1 MIDNSTARYKPNKP
15 RDYDNF
21 NLSFP
26 EVGKLLDK
34 IELIKRRKIK
44 DNNKQIN
51 YIDPLNHVKTLK
63 NPVNHLIIG
72 RRGSGKTSLLLKVI
86 EEIRKTNGFITIV
99 DMQGKQRQGADLPLV
114 EVLLALFS
122 DVKDNLENETGW
134 EPYLTRKAKTR
145 YYQLKS
151 FYYGIINKEIW
162 TNNNIEFDKLFNQIK
177 SILDR
182 LETIKHTPN
191 GAKIQIIN
199 SSKRKQLRSS
209 TSKIFGSITADSK
222 YLTLI
227 NASASLESSYT
238 VSKENEKNNENN
250 LEFLGTYSKQEA
262 LDELKQDVI
271 KCLEF
276 FYKTI
281 KRPVFLILDDFYQI
295 PINNQPYIFQ
305 YLHDMNKET
314 SEMAFSYKACL
325 VPNRF
330 KLNEDNNKIL
340 SHKDDFSTINLD
352 REFCE
357 LEANKDLLFKILCS
371 IDPSLEF
378 TTVRINKLFND
389 TLVINDCVRL
399 SGALPRYFLDVFSH
413 MVKYSLAEN
422 KTKIHRVVVSQVVRE
437 IKKSKDE
444 LIAEEAY
451 LPEDQIRK
459 LCSIIEEEVVHNLQ
473 TNVILYP
480 QISFKKNEDILNT
493 LINLGYIHRIK
504 ESIMVDKI
512 NYTPLFI
519 DMIFTHTRSDKMP
532 KNFKDVKFW
541 EQSGKGLS
549 KCKVWEFKQENII
562 GLDYH
567 NLNVVL

>member
-1 MIDNSTARYKPNKP
+1 MSDSNTKVFKPIKP
-15 RDYDNF
+15 RDYDKF
-21 NLSFP
+21 DLTFP

-44 DNNKQIN
+44 DNNKKIN

-72 RRGSGKTSLLLKVI
+72 RRGSGKTSLLIKVI
-86 EEIRKTNGFITIV
+86 EEIRKTNGFITII

-114 EVLLALFS
+114 EVLLTLFN
-122 DVKDNLENETGW
+122 DLKDNLINEKDW
-134 EPYLTRKAKTR
+134 EPYFIRKAKTKF
-145 YYQLKS
+145 YKLKS
-151 FYYGIINKEIW
+151 FFYGITNKEIW
-162 TNNNIEFDKLFNQIK
+162 TNNIIERDKLFNQIN
-177 SILDR
+177 SIIDR
-182 LETIKHTPN
+182 LEIIKQTPN

-199 SSKRKQLRSS
+199 STKQKQLSNS
-209 TSKIFGSITADSK
+209 NFKFFGAISADSK
-222 YLTLI
+222 YLKII
-227 NASASLESSYT
+227 NASTILETNYT
-238 VSKENEKNNENN
+238 ISNEKEKNNENN
-250 LEFLGTYSKQEA
+250 IEFSGTYSKQET
-262 LDELKQDVI
+262 LDELKEDVI
-271 KCLEF
+271 KCIELF
-276 FYKTI
+276 FKLI
-281 KRPVFLILDDFYQI
+281 NKPVYLILDDFYQI
-295 PINNQPYIFQ
+295 PINNQPFIFQ
-305 YLHDMNKET
+305 YLHDINKET
-314 SEMAFSYKACL
+314 TDMAFSYKACL

-330 KLNEDNNKIL
+330 KLNEENNKIL

-357 LEANKDLLFKILCS
+357 LEANKDLLFKILCG
-371 IDPSLEF
+371 IEPSLEF
-378 TTVRINKLFND
+378 TTTRIAKLFND
-389 TLVINDCVRL
+389 NLVINDCIRV

-422 KTKIHRVVVSQVVRE
+422 KTKIHRMVVSQVVRE

-451 LPEDQIRK
+451 LPENQIRK
-459 LCSIIEEEVVHNLQ
+459 LYGIIEEEVVHDLQ

-519 DMIFTHTRSDKMP
+519 DMIFTHTKSDKMP

-541 EQSGKGLS
+541 EQNGKVLS
-549 KCKVWEFKQENII
+549 KCKVWEFKQENIDA
-562 GLDYH
+562 LNH
-567 NLNVVL
+567 LNLNIVV

>member
-1 MIDNSTARYKPNKP
+1 MNKDIAIYKPNKP
-15 RDYDNF
+15 KDYENF
-21 NLSFP
+21 NLTFP
-26 EVGKLLDK
+26 EVDKLLDK

-63 NPVNHLIIG
+63 SPVNHLIIG

-86 EEIRKTNGFITIV
+86 EEIRKSNGLVTIV

-114 EVLLALFS
+114 EVLLTLFT
-122 DVKDNLENETGW
+122 DLKENLENEKDW
-134 EPYLTRKAKTR
+134 EPYITRKAKTN
-145 YYQLKS
+145 YYKIKS
-151 FYYGIINKEIW
+151 LYFGLTKKAIW
-162 TNNNIEFDKLFNQIK
+162 TNKTIEYDKLYNYLL
-177 SILDR
+177 SILIR
-182 LETIKHTPN
+182 LDTIKQTPN
-191 GAKIQIIN
+191 GATIQIIN
-199 SSKRKQLRSS
+199 SNKHKQQSNYSFKLL
-209 TSKIFGSITADSK
+209 GSISADSK
-222 YLTLI
+222 YLKLI
-227 NASASLESSYT
+227 NASTSSESSY
-238 VSKENEKNNENN
+238 VISNEKEKNDEKNI
-250 LEFLGTYSKQEA
+250 EFSGTYSKQEA

-271 KCLEF
+271 NCIEF
-276 FYKTI
+276 YYKTI
-281 KRPVFLILDDFYQI
+281 KHPIYLILDDFYQI
-295 PINNQPYIFQ
+295 PINNQPFIFQ
-305 YLHDMNKET
+305 YLHDINKET
-314 SEMAFSYKACL
+314 SSMAFSYKACL

-357 LEANKDLLFKILCS
+357 LEANKDLLFKILCG
-371 IDPSLEF
+371 IDTSLEF
-378 TTVRINKLFND
+378 TTVRIAKLFND
-389 TLVINDCVRL
+389 TLVINDCIRI

-413 MVKYSLAEN
+413 MVKYSIAEN
-422 KTKIHRVVVSQVVRE
+422 KTKIHRMVVSQVVRE

-451 LPEDQIRK
+451 LPENQIRK
-459 LCSIIEEEVVHNLQ
+459 LYSIIEEEVVHDLQ

-480 QISFKKNEDILNT
+480 QISFKKNEDVLNT

-504 ESIMVDKI
+504 ESIMVDRI

-519 DMIFTHTRSDKMP
+519 DMIFTHTKSDKMP

-541 EQSGKGLS
+541 EQNGKILS
-549 KCKVWEFKQENII
+549 KCKVWEFKQESLTALNH
-562 GLDYH
+562 L

>member
-1 MIDNSTARYKPNKP
+1 MTDNNTAQYKPK
-15 RDYDNF
+15 DYENF

-26 EVGKLLDK
+26 EVDKLLDK

-44 DNNKQIN
+44 DNNNHIN

-72 RRGSGKTSLLLKVI
+72 RRGAGKTSLLIKVI
-86 EEIRKTNGFITIV
+86 EEIRKTNGLVTIV

-114 EVLLALFS
+114 EVLLALFL
-122 DVKDNLENETGW
+122 DLKDNLESQKDW
-134 EPYLTRKAKTR
+134 QPYLERKAKTKF
-145 YYQLKS
+145 YKLKS
-151 FYYGIINKEIW
+151 FYYGITSKDIW
-162 TNNNIEFDKLFNQIK
+162 TNKNIEFDKLFNHII

-182 LETIKHTPN
+182 LETIKRTPN
-191 GAKIQIIN
+191 GSTIQIIN
-199 SSKRKQLRSS
+199 SNKQKQKS
-209 TSKIFGSITADSK
+209 TSSFKFFGSISADSK
-222 YLTLI
+222 YLQLI
-227 NASASLESSYT
+227 NASASLESSYEI
-238 VSKENEKNNENN
+238 SKENEKNNEKN
-250 LEFLGTYSKQEA
+250 LEFSGTYSKQEA
-262 LDELKQDVI
+262 LDELKQDGI
-271 KCLEF
+271 KCIEL
-276 FYKTI
+276 FYKTFTKPI
-281 KRPVFLILDDFYQI
+281 FLILDDFYQI
-295 PINNQPYIFQ
+295 PIDNQPYICQ

-314 SEMAFSYKACL
+314 SQMAFSYKACL

-330 KLNEDNNKIL
+330 KLNEENNKIL

-357 LEANKDLLFKILCS
+357 LEANKDLLFKILCG
-371 IDPSLEF
+371 IDPSLKF
-378 TTVRINKLFND
+378 TTARINKLFND
-389 TLVINDCVRL
+389 ALVINDCIRL

-413 MVKYSLAEN
+413 MVKYSIAEN
-422 KTKIHRVVVSQVVRE
+422 KPKIHRMVVSQVVRE

-459 LCSIIEEEVVHNLQ
+459 LCSIIEEEVVHDLQ

-480 QISFKKNEDILNT
+480 HISFKMNEDILNT

-504 ESIMVDKI
+504 ENVMVEKV

-549 KCKVWEFKQENII
+549 KCKVWEFRQESIM
-562 GLDYH
+562 GLNH
-567 NLNVVL
+567 LNLNVIL

>member
-1 MIDNSTARYKPNKP
+1 MSEKNTTVFKPLKP
-15 RDYDNF
+15 KDYDKF
-21 NLSFP
+21 DLTFP
-26 EVGKLLDK
+26 EVDKLLDK

-72 RRGSGKTSLLLKVI
+72 RRGSGKTSLLIKVI
-86 EEIRKTNGFITIV
+86 EEIRKTNGFITII

-114 EVLLALFS
+114 EVLLTLFN
-122 DVKDNLENETGW
+122 DLKDNLINEKDW
-134 EPYLTRKAKTR
+134 EPYFKRKAKTK
-145 YYQLKS
+145 YYKLKS
-151 FYYGIINKEIW
+151 FYYGITNKEIW
-162 TNNNIEFDKLFNQIK
+162 TNKIFEYDKLFNQIN
-177 SILDR
+177 SIIDR
-182 LETIKHTPN
+182 LEIIKQTPN
-191 GAKIQIIN
+191 GASIQIIN
-199 SSKRKQLRSS
+199 STKQKQLSNS
-209 TSKIFGSITADSK
+209 NFKFFGAISADSK
-222 YLTLI
+222 YLKII
-227 NASASLESSYT
+227 NASATLETNYAISNE
-238 VSKENEKNNENN
+238 KEKNNENN
-250 LEFLGTYSKQEA
+250 IEFSGTYSKQET

-271 KCLEF
+271 KCIELF
-276 FYKTI
+276 FKLI
-281 KRPVFLILDDFYQI
+281 NKPVFLILDDFYQI
-295 PINNQPYIFQ
+295 PINNQPFIFQ
-305 YLHDMNKET
+305 YLHDINKET
-314 SEMAFSYKACL
+314 TDMAFSYKACL

-330 KLNEDNNKIL
+330 KLNEENNKIL

-357 LEANKDLLFKILCS
+357 LEANKDLLFKILCG
-371 IDPSLEF
+371 IEPSLEF
-378 TTVRINKLFND
+378 TTTRIAKLFND
-389 TLVINDCVRL
+389 NLVINDCIRV

-422 KTKIHRVVVSQVVRE
+422 KTKIHRMVVSQVVRE

-451 LPEDQIRK
+451 LPENQIRK
-459 LCSIIEEEVVHNLQ
+459 LYSIIEEEVVHDLQ

-519 DMIFTHTRSDKMP
+519 DMIFTHTKSDKMP

-541 EQSGKGLS
+541 EQNGKVLS
-549 KCKVWEFKQENII
+549 KCKVWEFKQETIAALNH
-562 GLDYH
+562 L